1 MRHLCIFI
9 FLIEVI
15 LYYKNNC
22 ENIKKKCQIY
32 HYIQINI
39 SKVNLKKYYL
49 VIGKYRQKLLEK
61 GANTIATLSR
71 VFKNVPSYDNNN
83 IVNSTDFFNPLS
95 SCGLHI
101 IKEEASLIWRFFD
114 QDNSGMLNFEEF
126 LFALRGKPNEERQN
140 EIDYDFNIFNNGS
153 DVMLIK
159 WNKFLIVKN
168 ILNLLWEN

>member
-1 MRHLCIFI
+1 MKTLK
-9 FLIEVI
+9 
-15 LYYKNNC
+15 KN
-22 ENIKKKCQIY
+22 QIY

-101 IKEEASLIWRFFD
+101 IKEEASLI
-114 QDNSGMLNFEEF
+114 
-126 LFALRGKPNEERQN
+126 
-140 EIDYDFNIFNNGS
+140 
-153 DVMLIK
+153 
-159 WNKFLIVKN
+159 
-168 ILNLLWEN
+168 